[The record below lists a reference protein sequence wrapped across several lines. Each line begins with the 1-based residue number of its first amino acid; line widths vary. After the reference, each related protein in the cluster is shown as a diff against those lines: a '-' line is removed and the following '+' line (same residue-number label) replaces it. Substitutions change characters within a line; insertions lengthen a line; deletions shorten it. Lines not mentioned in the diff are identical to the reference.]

1 MSTKPYNKLVRDR
14 IPEIIAD
21 LGKTCICETIP
32 EEAIFE
38 KLNEKLLEE
47 MNEYLE
53 SGTVEE
59 LVDIGEVIHAI
70 LAYKNVSTEEY
81 QKMRLDKRK
90 ARGGFD
96 KRILL
101 KEVIEG

>member
-1 MSTKPYNKLVRDR
+1 MSTKIYNKLVRDQ
-14 IPEIIAD
+14 IPDIISN

-32 EEAIFE
+32 DENLLE

-47 MNEYLE
+47 VNEYIE
-53 SGTVEE
+53 AGTIEE

-70 LAYKNVSTEEY
+70 LAFKKVSVDEY
-81 QKMRLDKRK
+81 QMMRIDKRK

-101 KEVIEG
+101 KEVIED